1 MHHCQHPVPL
11 TMAEYDALP
20 DKDGIIP
27 DWAMDAFQCA
37 RPAGIRHHGMWLC
50 ADHYDSVCWGES
62 LIQERRSQSYSRKFA
77 GEVSP
82 D

>member
-1 MHHCQHPVPL
+1 
-11 TMAEYDALP
+11 
-20 DKDGIIP
+20 
-27 DWAMDAFQCA
+27 MDAFECG
-37 RPAGIRHHGMWLC
+37 RPAAIRHHGMWLC
-50 ADHYDSVCWGES
+50 ADHYDSVCRGES